1 MMRTFTAHD
10 LDTRTGDVLARA
22 EPVVLISDQKLR
34 FVLMSIERYE
44 RMRTVR
50 NRRRVSR
57 APEMPQEHKELFS
70 AKSIG

>member
-10 LDTRTGDVLARA
+10 LDTRTGDVLDAARA

-57 APEMPQEHKELFS
+57 APEMPEELFS